1 MTVFEKMNNKQEVLK
16 ELKEQYDKCDELFNE
31 AYMLNRYNYT
41 RTDFTKK
48 VTTYMADLTQTLGY
62 LIGELE
68 I

>member
-1 MTVFEKMNNKQEVLK
+1 MNNKEEVLK

-31 AYMLNRYNYT
+31 AYMLNRYSYT

-68 I
+68 E